1 MTKTYQYF
9 EELTAAPGKQRLNGK
24 NIEVIQQEHF
34 NDIVLACTTP
44 TTVKKDRYID
54 SYSS

>member
-9 EELTAAPGKQRLNGK
+9 AAAPGKQRLNGK